1 MKKFGCIGGIVLL
14 LILAG
19 FVWFK
24 FYFPF
29 GDDSVKDGYLNK
41 IERKGYLFKTWEGTI
56 IQTGIK
62 SVSPGAVQ
70 SNTFEFSVQSD
81 EIARELQRNSGKYF
95 VLHYKE
101 YKGALPWRGH
111 SKYIVDS
118 IISIRDLGGEARPN
132 Y

>member
-101 YKGALPWRGH
+101 YKGSLPWRGH

-118 IISIRDLGGEARPN
+118 IISIRDLGGETRPN